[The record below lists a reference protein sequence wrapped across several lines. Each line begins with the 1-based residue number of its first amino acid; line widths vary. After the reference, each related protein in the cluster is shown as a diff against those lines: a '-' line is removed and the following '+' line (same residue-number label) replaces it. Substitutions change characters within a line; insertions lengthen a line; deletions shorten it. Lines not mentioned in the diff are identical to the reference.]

1 MAPGYTRISN
11 KGISMISRPLPGTI
25 VRHIGTNV
33 TGVVL
38 RDKCEQLLAAT
49 KPKTVRV
56 QWHDRTTTDE
66 SPKNLGVF
74 EEGPERVTY
83 TVTVKFDEDGDRW
96 TTPPGEWDWAT
107 LLDVDGPVDVL
118 DVKVDPV
125 WVPMPGYRVASVTTE
140 GWTGTVLTKDNA
152 AQEVQVRW
160 DNGKVY
166 TELITALKSN

>member
-1 MAPGYTRISN
+1 
-11 KGISMISRPLPGTI
+11 MISRPLPGTI

-38 RDKCEQLLAAT
+38 RDKPELAIT

-96 TTPPGEWDWAT
+96 TTPPGEWDWEA
-107 LLDVDGPVDVL
+107 LLDVEGPVQVL
-118 DVKVDPV
+118 DVKVDSV
-125 WVPMPGYRVASVTTE
+125 WVPMPGDRVVSVSAG
-140 GWTGTVLTKDNA
+140 GWTGTVLTKNNA
-152 AQEVQVRW
+152 VEVQVRW